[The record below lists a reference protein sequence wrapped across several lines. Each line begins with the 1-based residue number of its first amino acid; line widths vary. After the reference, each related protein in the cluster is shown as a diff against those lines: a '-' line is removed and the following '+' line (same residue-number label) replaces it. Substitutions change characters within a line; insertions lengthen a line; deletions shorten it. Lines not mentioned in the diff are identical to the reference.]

1 MPDSSERDR
10 QGFGSGGDLSEHRLT
25 PLLAPRSI
33 ALVGASPKQSTPGND
48 MIVMLSR
55 GGYVGEVF
63 LINPAYPEIDGK
75 KCYASFADL
84 PQSVDLAILAVGNA
98 RLEATLKEAVKAGAR
113 AAVIFASCYLENDS
127 TPPLTERIA
136 AIAHAAAMPLCGGNC
151 MGFYNDSARV
161 WAAGFP
167 AARTAPPGGITFISH
182 AGSVFGAFAHND
194 PRYRFNLVVSAGQ
207 ELATAAA
214 DYLDYALEQPETKV
228 AGLFLE
234 TVRAPERFVRA
245 LEKAAARDVPVVVL
259 KTGRTETSAALALS
273 HSGAIAGNDAAY
285 DALFDRYGVIRVD
298 TLDELGA
305 TLLLFAQGRRAASGG
320 LAVIQDSGGERGLVI
335 DLAADLGVPFA
346 RIGAETVK
354 RLGTRLE
361 YGLEP
366 VNPLDAWGT
375 GHDFTNIFAD
385 CFTALIEDPDTA
397 LGIFFNDLRDGFYIH
412 DGFAEA
418 TRRAASVTGKPVAYA
433 TNFSQVR
440 HDRAA
445 VALGDA
451 GIPVMD
457 GTVPG
462 LLAARHML
470 AYRDFKNRGDD
481 PPPHVKPSRDWRA
494 RLANG
499 PMDEAEALALLADY
513 GIPVVSASVVDDVEG
528 AVAAA
533 RRIGFPVAC
542 KTAMTGRHHKSDVDG
557 VRLGLTSED
566 AVRAAYADFSQRL
579 GQRVSVAA
587 MARPGVE
594 LALGF
599 VNDAQFGP
607 IVMVAAGGILIEVL
621 RDARYALAPFGPATA
636 LRMLGRLKL
645 RKLLDGFRGRP
656 PANIEAAALAI
667 ARFSVLAAELADSIA
682 ELDVNP
688 LIAGPE
694 GVLAVDALVIS
705 KKE

>member
-1 MPDSSERDR
+1 MT
-10 QGFGSGGDLSEHRLT
+10 EHWLT

-48 MIVMLSR
+48 TIVMLARSGF
-55 GGYVGEVF
+55 GGEAF
-63 LINPAYPEIDGK
+63 LINPAYHEIAGR
-75 KCYASFADL
+75 KCYGSFADL
-84 PQSVDLAILAVGNA
+84 PQPVDLAILAVGNA
-98 RLEATLKEAVKAGAR
+98 RLEASLRDAVEAGAR
-113 AAVIFASCYLENDS
+113 AAVIFASCYLENDAS
-127 TPPLTERIA
+127 PPLTERIA
-136 AIAHAAAMPLCGGNC
+136 AIARAAGIPICGGNC
-151 MGFYNDSARV
+151 MGFYNDAACV

-167 AARTAPPGGITFISH
+167 AARAARPGGITFISH

-194 PRYRFNLVVSAGQ
+194 PRFRFNLVVSAGQ
-207 ELATAAA
+207 ELATTAA
-214 DYLDYALEQPETKV
+214 DYLDYAMERPETKV

-234 TVRAPERFVRA
+234 AVREPERFVRA

-259 KTGRTETSAALALS
+259 KTGRTATSAALALS

-285 DALFDRYGVIRVD
+285 EALFERYGVIRVD

-305 TLLLFAQGRRAASGG
+305 TLLLFAQGRRAAIGG

-354 RLGTRLE
+354 RLSDRLE

-375 GHDFTNIFAD
+375 GRDFTNIFLD
-385 CFTALIEDPDTA
+385 CFTALLEDSDTG

-412 DGFAEA
+412 EGFAEA
-418 TRRAASVTGKPVAYA
+418 TRRSASRTRKPVAYA

-440 HDRAA
+440 HDGAA
-445 VALGDA
+445 LALADA

-457 GTVPG
+457 GTVPA

-470 AYRDFKNRGDD
+470 AYRDFRNRTDD
-481 PPPHVKPSRDWRA
+481 PPPLVKPSRDWRTP
-494 RLANG
+494 LAKG
-499 PMDEAEALALLADY
+499 PMDEVETLALLADY
-513 GIPVVSASVVDDVEG
+513 GIPVVSASVVDDADA
-528 AVAAA
+528 AVRAA
-533 RRIGFPVAC
+533 RAIGYPVAC
-542 KTAMTGRHHKSDVDG
+542 KTAMPGRHHKSDVDG
-557 VRLGLTSED
+557 VRLGLSD
-566 AVRAAYADFSQRL
+566 DAAVRAAYADLSSRL
-579 GQRVSVAA
+579 GPRVLIAA
-587 MARPGVE
+587 MAKPGVE
-594 LALGF
+594 LALGL
-599 VNDAQFGP
+599 VNDPQFGP

-621 RDARYALAPFGPATA
+621 RDARYVLAPFGQATA
-636 LRMLGRLKL
+636 RRMLNGLRL
-645 RKLLDGFRGRP
+645 RKLLVGLRGKP
-656 PANIEAAALAI
+656 PVNIEALARAI
-667 ARFSVLAAELADSIA
+667 ARFSVLAAELGGSIT

-694 GVLAVDALVIS
+694 DVAAVDALVIS